1 MHKFINN
8 QIPSISSDLM
18 ERSDHNY
25 PRNFSQSA
33 FCLKKYS
40 LNRTEYSIS
49 MWEPKL
55 WNDVINKE
63 KKDIKSSSFFQK
75 KKLIS
80 KLIETEN

>member
-8 QIPSISSDLM
+8 QIPSISDDLI

-25 PRNFSQSA
+25 TRNFSQSA
-33 FCLKKYS
+33 FCLKRYS

-75 KKLIS
+75 KKINI
-80 KLIETEN
+80 KAN